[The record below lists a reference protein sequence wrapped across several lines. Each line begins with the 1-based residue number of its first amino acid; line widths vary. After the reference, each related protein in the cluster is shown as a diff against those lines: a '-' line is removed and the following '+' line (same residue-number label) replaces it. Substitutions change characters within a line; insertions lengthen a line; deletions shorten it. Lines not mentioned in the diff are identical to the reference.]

1 MAWCSTRKYEE
12 LVPLYSDL
20 VKHGVDRI
28 LTTKCVLV
36 SADLNFGNN
45 IHVYICTH
53 VHTRYVC
60 IHTYFDN
67 PRNAFTFSFRTNS
80 AFLIF
85 VVNEHLLRNLS
96 VMTTSMIK
104 FIICDLYRIVIQWRL
119 KVPIYCCE
127 QFLLS
132 GAHLCGLGHLDEH
145 QKAEKYLIRWSL

>member
-12 LVPLYSDL
+12 LVSLYNDL

-60 IHTYFDN
+60 IHIYFDN
-67 PRNAFTFSFRTNS
+67 PRKAFTFSFRTNN

-85 VVNEHLLRNLS
+85 GVNEHLLWNLS

-104 FIICDLYRIVIQWRL
+104 NFYLWLIQDCNSM
-119 KVPIYCCE
+119 KTE
-127 QFLLS
+127 GTNLLLWTIS
-132 GAHLCGLGHLDEH
+132 AFWSSSMWPWPP
-145 QKAEKYLIRWSL
+145 RWAPEGREVSR